1 MDAMQLR
8 AEQLII
14 SCGLSEPSCIHDIM
28 GTINTSMFQSPINKI
43 IFEAITFLYLEQ
55 QPINTITVFTKIKDS
70 KSIHVRD
77 AAIEVSNLA
86 SSFDFTKKHELNS
99 SIQLLIAESIR
110 HEHISLGESI
120 KKKAESEAYHPK
132 EVLDYIQSHVSDN
145 KYKSLQNKK
154 EFTNED
160 LLDELDKRM
169 SDALNHSGISGIKT
183 GFDRY
188 DIVTSGLQPTNFI
201 IIAARPAMGKELKN
215 DSLIYT
221 PNGHKTIGE
230 MVVGDKILGSDGN
243 EYNVTGVFPQGS
255 KDVYRVWFDDGSYV
269 DSGLEHQWEV
279 STRKTRKNKSE
290 PIVITTEK
298 MINSVTCKDGRR
310 NYSIRFCKPLN
321 FNESP
326 VDLNPYLLGFLLGD
340 GHLSDSSIGFSN
352 TEVDVLDKVKLLIPN
367 TDVVKFRS
375 KCSYGVSGGSTLKT
389 IKKYGL
395 HGCRSHEKF
404 IPKDYLYNS
413 VDNRVEL
420 LRGLVDTDG
429 YVIKGNAIE
438 YSTTSHQLCLDILE
452 LVRGLG
458 GKASYSKKQGAYTK
472 GGKKIITKEYYR
484 MYLSLSEEIIPVSSV
499 KHLKKYS
506 AHKKFHSKF
515 ITKIEQMNY
524 KEEMTCISVD
534 APDCLYVTDGYTL
547 THNTQYALGLMRNAS
562 IRNNYKGL
570 FISCEMDEVQVMKR
584 IMSVDSGIPGYHI
597 KRGQLERNELLR
609 FEKSRQRIKNSNL
622 KIKAGSFTIS
632 DVISMVYK
640 LKYSEGL
647 DYVVIDYIQKIT
659 SPGAQNRTNEVGD
672 VSRRLKDMA
681 NELKIPVIALAQLS
695 RAVESRTDKK
705 PMLSDLRESGDIE
718 QDADI
723 VMFLYRAGY
732 YMDVNERQSNPLAE
746 DGYAIIAKH
755 RDGELEDIHLK
766 FDANI
771 PAWKNLNDKYEY
783 EEEVVQQS
791 IRPNY
796 NWDDKPF

>member
-1 MDAMQLR
+1 MDTMQLR

-14 SCGLSEPSCIHDIM
+14 SCCLSEPSCIHDIM
-28 GTINTSMFQSPINKI
+28 GAINTSMFQSPINKI
-43 IFEAITFLYLEQ
+43 VFEAISFLYLEQ

-86 SSFDFTKKHELNS
+86 SSFDFSKKHELNS

-120 KKKAESEAYHPK
+120 KKKAESETYHPK

-145 KYKSLQNKK
+145 KFKSLQNKK

-188 DIVTSGLQPTNFI
+188 DVVTSGLQPTNFI
-201 IIAARPAMGKELKN
+201 IIAARPAMGK
-215 DSLIYT
+215 
-221 PNGHKTIGE
+221 
-230 MVVGDKILGSDGN
+230 
-243 EYNVTGVFPQGS
+243 
-255 KDVYRVWFDDGSYV
+255 
-269 DSGLEHQWEV
+269 
-279 STRKTRKNKSE
+279 
-290 PIVITTEK
+290 
-298 MINSVTCKDGRR
+298 
-310 NYSIRFCKPLN
+310 
-321 FNESP
+321 
-326 VDLNPYLLGFLLGD
+326 
-340 GHLSDSSIGFSN
+340 
-352 TEVDVLDKVKLLIPN
+352 
-367 TDVVKFRS
+367 
-375 KCSYGVSGGSTLKT
+375 
-389 IKKYGL
+389 
-395 HGCRSHEKF
+395 
-404 IPKDYLYNS
+404 
-413 VDNRVEL
+413 
-420 LRGLVDTDG
+420 
-429 YVIKGNAIE
+429 
-438 YSTTSHQLCLDILE
+438 
-452 LVRGLG
+452 
-458 GKASYSKKQGAYTK
+458 
-472 GGKKIITKEYYR
+472 
-484 MYLSLSEEIIPVSSV
+484 
-499 KHLKKYS
+499 
-506 AHKKFHSKF
+506 
-515 ITKIEQMNY
+515 
-524 KEEMTCISVD
+524 
-534 APDCLYVTDGYTL
+534 
-547 THNTQYALGLMRNAS
+547 TQYALGLMRNAS

-597 KRGQLERNELLR
+597 KRGQLERNEVLR
-609 FEKSRQRIKNSNL
+609 FEKARERIKNSNL

-705 PMLSDLRESGDIE
+705 PVLSDLRESGDIE

-732 YMDVNERQSNPLAE
+732 YMDVNEREINPLAD

-766 FDANI
+766 FDSNI
-771 PAWKNLNDKYEY
+771 PAWQNLNDKYEY
-783 EEEVVQQS
+783 EEEYVQQA